1 MIVRQ
6 ARKEDMP
13 QVLELIKELAVF
25 EKEPETIVEVTV
37 EELQQAGFGDKPQ
50 FTCFVVENDDEILGM
65 ALVYFRFSTWKGKT
79 IHLEDLIVKQQQRGK
94 GIGMM
99 LYKRVM
105 EFAKK
110 ENVKRVNWV
119 VLDWNMD
126 AIRFYEKTGAEV
138 LDNWRLVEMSK
149 NAFEKFLKQ

>member
-25 EKEPETIVEVTV
+25 EKEPETVVEVTL
-37 EELQQAGFGDKPQ
+37 EELQQAGFSENPQ
-50 FTCFVVENDDEILGM
+50 FTCFVVDNDGKILGM

-79 IHLEDLIVKQQQRGK
+79 IHLEDLIVRQQERGK

-105 EFAKK
+105 EFAKE

-119 VLDWNMD
+119 VLDWNTD

-138 LDNWRLVEMSK
+138 LDDWRLVEFNK
-149 NAFEKFLKQ
+149 IALNNFLEE

>member
-25 EKEPETIVEVTV
+25 EKEPETVVEVTL
-37 EELQQAGFGDKPQ
+37 EELQQAGFSENPQ
-50 FTCFVVENDDEILGM
+50 FTCFVVDHYGKILGM

-79 IHLEDLIVKQQQRGK
+79 IHLEDLIVRQQERGK

-105 EFAKK
+105 EFAKE

-119 VLDWNMD
+119 VLDWNTD

-138 LDNWRLVEMSK
+138 LDDWRLVEFNK
-149 NAFEKFLKQ
+149 IALNNFLEE

>member
-25 EKEPETIVEVTV
+25 EKEPETVVEVTL
-37 EELQQAGFGDKPQ
+37 EELQQAGFSENPQ
-50 FTCFVVENDDEILGM
+50 FTCFVVDHYGKILGM

-79 IHLEDLIVKQQQRGK
+79 IHLEDLIVRQRERGK

-105 EFAKK
+105 EFAKE

-119 VLDWNMD
+119 VLDWNTD

-138 LDNWRLVEMSK
+138 LDDWRLVEFNK
-149 NAFEKFLKQ
+149 IALNNFLEE

>member
-25 EKEPETIVEVTV
+25 EKEPETVVEVTL
-37 EELQQAGFGDKPQ
+37 EELQQAGFSENPQ
-50 FTCFVVENDDEILGM
+50 FTCFVVDHYGKILGM

-79 IHLEDLIVKQQQRGK
+79 IHLEDLIVRQQERGK

-105 EFAKK
+105 EFAKE

-119 VLDWNMD
+119 VLDWNTD

-138 LDNWRLVEMSK
+138 LDDWRLVEFNK
-149 NAFEKFLKQ
+149 TALNNFLEE

>member
-25 EKEPETIVEVTV
+25 EKEPETVGEVTL
-37 EELQQAGFGDKPQ
+37 EELQQAGFSENPQ
-50 FTCFVVENDDEILGM
+50 FTCFVVDHYGKILGM

-79 IHLEDLIVKQQQRGK
+79 IHLEDLIVRQRERGK

-105 EFAKK
+105 EFAKE

-119 VLDWNMD
+119 VLDWNTD

-138 LDNWRLVEMSK
+138 LDDWRLVEFNK
-149 NAFEKFLKQ
+149 IALNNFLEE